1 MTAEK
6 STLISVAAMTS
17 VAVAVNGG
25 PGSRGN
31 GSCRAVRWAVEN
43 LSADADTLILI
54 HVMPAI
60 TSIPTP
66 SGEQIPINE
75 LDANVVELYVQ
86 DMRAKFEQIFLP
98 FKKLC
103 KTLNVETLVLEGK
116 NPATVLLRYASESGI
131 KSLVLGS
138 CFSNCIL
145 RKLRGPGV
153 PSTVLRYAPD
163 TCDVYVIS
171 RRRLRK
177 KSTNPSSFSK
187 TSSRHWFVTRRKLT
201 EGPNGINEQIS
212 GSSTLGSKVRKIFG
226 ASSLSE
232 LSFSSSQAFTH
243 QGSTNASIDQE
254 SYHQNLGDNNQETLT
269 VKSCNSMAST
279 KSEQAEVEKL
289 RLELQ
294 DAVSMYERAC
304 EELVHT
310 QSKVQILSSECIEE
324 RRKVNAALEREGT
337 FRKIASEEKA
347 KHLETMEEVEVAKN
361 LLAIEVNGRQ
371 IAELHALKESSEKQ
385 KIVDELFSSDKRY
398 RKYTKDEIEVATD
411 FFSESRVIGEGGYGK
426 VYKGNLDHTPVAV
439 KVIHSDACDRKEE
452 FLREVEVLSHLRHPH
467 MVLLLGACP
476 ESGCLVYEYMENG
489 SLDKHIFHQDRRM
502 PLPWFV
508 RFQIIFEVACG
519 LAFLHSSKPEPI
531 VHRDLKPGNI
541 LLDRNYVS
549 KIGDVGLAK
558 LISDTV
564 PDNITEYRDSILAG
578 TLFYMD
584 PEYQRTGTIRPKSD
598 VYAFG
603 VIILQLLAARH
614 PNGLIL
620 TVENAITNGTFAD
633 TLDKSIT
640 DWPIAETE
648 ELACLALKCSKLR
661 CRDRPDLETEV
672 LPVLKRLADFA
683 DASKRVEINNT
694 SAPKHYFCPIL
705 QEVMEDPH
713 IAADGFTYEHRAIKA
728 WLDRHDV
735 SPVTKWT
742 FQHKMLT
749 PNQTLRSAIQ
759 EWRCRVESSSN

>member
-1 MTAEK
+1 M

-31 GSCRAVRWAVEN
+31 GSRRAVRWAVEN

-269 VKSCNSMAST
+269 VKVAIPWLLP
-279 KSEQAEVEKL
+279 KAEVEKL

-439 KVIHSDACDRKEE
+439 RLFILMH
-452 FLREVEVLSHLRHPH
+452 VEVLSHLRHPH

-672 LPVLKRLADFA
+672 LPVLKD
-683 DASKRVEINNT
+683 
-694 SAPKHYFCPIL
+694 L
-705 QEVMEDPH
+705 QISQMLEVMEDPH

>member
-1 MTAEK
+1 
-6 STLISVAAMTS
+6 
-17 VAVAVNGG
+17 
-25 PGSRGN
+25 
-31 GSCRAVRWAVEN
+31 
-43 LSADADTLILI
+43 
-54 HVMPAI
+54 
-60 TSIPTP
+60 
-66 SGEQIPINE
+66 
-75 LDANVVELYVQ
+75 
-86 DMRAKFEQIFLP
+86 
-98 FKKLC
+98 
-103 KTLNVETLVLEGK
+103 
-116 NPATVLLRYASESGI
+116 
-131 KSLVLGS
+131 
-138 CFSNCIL
+138 
-145 RKLRGPGV
+145 
-153 PSTVLRYAPD
+153 
-163 TCDVYVIS
+163 
-171 RRRLRK
+171 
-177 KSTNPSSFSK
+177 
-187 TSSRHWFVTRRKLT
+187 
-201 EGPNGINEQIS
+201 
-212 GSSTLGSKVRKIFG
+212 
-226 ASSLSE
+226 
-232 LSFSSSQAFTH
+232 
-243 QGSTNASIDQE
+243 
-254 SYHQNLGDNNQETLT
+254 
-269 VKSCNSMAST
+269 
-279 KSEQAEVEKL
+279 
-289 RLELQ
+289 
-294 DAVSMYERAC
+294 
-304 EELVHT
+304 
-310 QSKVQILSSECIEE
+310 
-324 RRKVNAALEREGT
+324 
-337 FRKIASEEKA
+337 
-347 KHLETMEEVEVAKN
+347 
-361 LLAIEVNGRQ
+361 
-371 IAELHALKESSEKQ
+371 
-385 KIVDELFSSDKRY
+385 
-398 RKYTKDEIEVATD
+398 
-411 FFSESRVIGEGGYGK
+411 
-426 VYKGNLDHTPVAV
+426 
-439 KVIHSDACDRKEE
+439 
-452 FLREVEVLSHLRHPH
+452 

-705 QEVMEDPH
+705 QV
-713 IAADGFTYEHRAIKA
+713 K
-728 WLDRHDV
+728 
-735 SPVTKWT
+735 
-742 FQHKMLT
+742 
-749 PNQTLRSAIQ
+749 
-759 EWRCRVESSSN
+759 SSNPRCPSDSWDFCLTHEHQSGVNTGSNGGSTHCS